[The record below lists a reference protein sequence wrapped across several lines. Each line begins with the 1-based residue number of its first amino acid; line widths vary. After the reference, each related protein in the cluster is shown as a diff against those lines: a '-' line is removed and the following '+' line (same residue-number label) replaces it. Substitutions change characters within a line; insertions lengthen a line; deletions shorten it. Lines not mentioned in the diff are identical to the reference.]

1 VIQSWIEEYGPVISL
16 KQGSDV
22 LVIIG
27 RHNVR
32 FRVSAHATFSDA
44 HLVLVNDPQEA
55 TQLLEKQGA
64 CFADR
69 PHSIAGGD
77 ILGRGMRFMLLSTCE
92 RLRRFRKRVAASSCS
107 LAVLANRS
115 PSHRAAHCH
124 FQPKATLAYDADQ
137 TGFAR
142 NIVIDLLDDPE
153 SHQSHVKR

>member
-77 ILGRGMRFMLLSTCE
+77 ILGRGMRFMLLSTSD
-92 RLRRFRKRVAASSCS
+92 RLRRFRK
-107 LAVLANRS
+107 
-115 PSHRAAHCH
+115 
-124 FQPKATLAYDADQ
+124 
-137 TGFAR
+137 
-142 NIVIDLLDDPE
+142 
-153 SHQSHVKR
+153 